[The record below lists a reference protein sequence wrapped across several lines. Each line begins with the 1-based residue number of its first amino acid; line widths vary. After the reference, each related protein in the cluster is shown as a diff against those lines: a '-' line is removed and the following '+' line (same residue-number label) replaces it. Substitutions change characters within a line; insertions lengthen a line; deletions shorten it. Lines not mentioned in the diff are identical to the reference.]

1 MEASLR
7 EVIGDQL
14 RRRHGFGMMEGKI
27 KPVHVANALMRTEH
41 EQVGRMRDIGH
52 LMTATASRESQEE
65 RLQAVARMLEA
76 NRERWGRLGDD
87 DDLKR
92 SVLAT
97 RVLPLLRTILA
108 TDNAAFGKS
117 PEFSSFS
124 SPTALTT
131 TRDASDDH
139 VGEFVHRL
147 WGGRGAERRLPILD
161 MLRELTDPRRDL
173 GSVDDLTAVL
183 APLSDDMRGYNPPG
197 REFPEADGHSPSPV
211 CDALRAAARDLHAFE
226 QALRPNPIASLQR
239 IVLLGALS
247 VFFFT
252 ATRAHEYAAA
262 PRRVLVLDNSAS
274 RDTPIAEAS
283 ERSVARLF
291 DDARA
296 YMASVLAEVLGA
308 ERADWE
314 VDPRAVLGAVLGRG
328 KRTGGLEGRD
338 LTDLLEDLAEA
349 GGDVRSEL
357 PRRLVELLDGS
368 GGRTLDGYLRLLGIR
383 CGLLYPQQK
392 NPLKRLVPMDRTLEV
407 LVAGTFELSGRPLE
421 YRDFLDL
428 LYQRWRIVVGGR
440 LEDAEIL
447 AADGMQV
454 AAGDLAD
461 NSERFLLRLQRLGL
475 ARKLADSVAVVG
487 MMENAHAGA

>member
-1 MEASLR
+1 MEANLR
-7 EVIGDQL
+7 ELLSNEL

-41 EQVGRMRDIGH
+41 EQVGRMRDIGY
-52 LMTATASRESQEE
+52 LMTATAQRESHEE

-76 NRERWGRLGDD
+76 NRERWGRLGEE
-87 DDLKR
+87 DDLRR

-108 TDNAAFGKS
+108 TDNATFGKS

-147 WGGRGAERRLPILD
+147 WGGREDGRRLPLLNL
-161 MLRELTDPRRDL
+161 LRDLTDPRKDL

-183 APLSDDMRGYNPPG
+183 APLSDDMRVYNPPS
-197 REFPEADGHSPSPV
+197 RDFPEADGHLRSV
-211 CDALRAAARDLHAFE
+211 ICEALRDAARDLHAFE
-226 QALRPNPIASLQR
+226 MALRPNPIASLQR

-252 ATRAHEYAAA
+252 ATRHHERTNL
-262 PRRVLVLDNSAS
+262 PRRVLFVDNSPS
-274 RDTPIAEAS
+274 RDTAIAEAS
-283 ERSVARLF
+283 ERSVTQLF
-291 DDARA
+291 DDARG
-296 YMASVLAEVLGA
+296 YMAAIVSEALDA
-308 ERADWE
+308 ERSDWE
-314 VDPRAVLGAVLGRG
+314 VDAEATVAAVLGREKSDSG
-328 KRTGGLEGRD
+328 ERRGR
-338 LTDLLEDLAEA
+338 LTELLEELTEA
-349 GGDVRSEL
+349 GADIRSEL

-392 NPLKRLVPMDRTLEV
+392 NPLKRLAPMDRTLEV

-421 YRDFLDL
+421 YRDFLDK
-428 LYQRWRIVVGGR
+428 LYDRWRIVVGGR

-447 AADGMQV
+447 ARDGMGV
-454 AAGDLAD
+454 GAGDLAE
-461 NSERFLLRLQRLGL
+461 NSERFLQRLQGLGL

-487 MMENAHAGA
+487 MTESAHADA

>member
-7 EVIGDQL
+7 EVLGNEL

-27 KPVHVANALMRTEH
+27 KPVHVANALMRAEH
-41 EQVGRMRDIGH
+41 EHVGRMRDIGH
-52 LMTATASRESQEE
+52 LMTATASRESQDE

-76 NRERWGRLGDD
+76 NRERWGRLGDE

-139 VGEFVHRL
+139 VGEFVHQL
-147 WGGRGAERRLPILD
+147 WGGRDAERRLPILD
-161 MLRELTDPRRDL
+161 MLRDLTDPQKDL

-183 APLSDDMRGYNPPG
+183 APLSDDMRAYNPPG
-197 REFPEADGHSPSPV
+197 REFPEADGRLASPA
-211 CDALRAAARDLHAFE
+211 CEALREAARDLHAFE

-247 VFFFT
+247 VFFF
-252 ATRAHEYAAA
+252 AVTRLCERVGT
-262 PRRVLVLDNSAS
+262 PRRVLLIDNSAS
-274 RDTPIAEAS
+274 RDTPIAEVS
-283 ERSVARLF
+283 ERSVSRLF
-291 DDARA
+291 DDARG
-296 YMASVLAEVLGA
+296 YMASIIAEVLEA
-308 ERADWE
+308 ERPDWE
-314 VDPRAVLGAVLGRG
+314 VDPAAALAAVFSKGKRSGGVEGRG
-328 KRTGGLEGRD
+328 FG
-338 LTDLLEDLAEA
+338 DLLEELTEA
-349 GGDVRSEL
+349 GADVRSEL

-368 GGRTLDGYLRLLGIR
+368 GGRTFDGYLRLLGIR

-392 NPLKRLVPMDRTLEV
+392 NPMKRLVPMDRTLEV

-421 YRDFLDL
+421 YRDFLDR
-428 LYQRWRIVVGGR
+428 LYERWRIVVGGR

-447 AADGMQV
+447 AAEGMQV

-475 ARKLADSVAVVG
+475 ARKLADTVAVVG
-487 MMENAHAGA
+487 LMENAHAGE

>member
-1 MEASLR
+1 MEANLR
-7 EVIGDQL
+7 EILGNEL

-41 EQVGRMRDIGH
+41 EQVSRMRDIGH
-52 LMTATASRESQEE
+52 LMTATASRESQEA

-76 NRERWGRLGDD
+76 NRERWGRLGEE
-87 DDLKR
+87 DDLRR

-131 TRDASDDH
+131 TGDASDDH

-147 WGGRGAERRLPILD
+147 WGGRKEGRRLLLLG
-161 MLRELTDPRRDL
+161 MLRDLTDPRKDL

-183 APLSDDMRGYNPPG
+183 APLSDDMRGYNPPA
-197 REFPEADGHSPSPV
+197 RDFPEADGRLPSPI
-211 CDALRAAARDLHAFE
+211 CEALRDAARDLHAFE

-239 IVLLGALS
+239 IVLLAALS

-252 ATRAHEYAAA
+252 ATRPHECAGV
-262 PRRVLVLDNSAS
+262 PRRVLLIDNSAS
-274 RDTPIAEAS
+274 RDTSIAEVS
-283 ERSVARLF
+283 ERSVTRLL
-291 DDARA
+291 DDARE
-296 YMASVLAEVLGA
+296 YMASILSEVLDA

-314 VDPRAVLGAVLGRG
+314 ADPGATLAAIFRQGKKSGGDAGRG
-328 KRTGGLEGRD
+328 VA
-338 LTDLLEDLAEA
+338 DLLEELTEA
-349 GGDVRSEL
+349 GADVRSEF
-357 PRRLVELLDGS
+357 PRRLVELLDGG

-407 LVAGTFELSGRPLE
+407 LVAGTFDLSGRPLE
-421 YRDFLDL
+421 YRDFLDR
-428 LYQRWRIVVGGR
+428 LYDRWRIVVGGR

-447 AADGMQV
+447 ARDGMQV

-461 NSERFLLRLQRLGL
+461 NSERFLQRLQRLGL

-487 MMENAHAGA
+487 MMENAHADA

>member
-1 MEASLR
+1 METSLR
-7 EVIGDQL
+7 EILGNEL

-41 EQVGRMRDIGH
+41 EQVGRMRDIGY

-76 NRERWGRLGDD
+76 NRERWGRLGEE
-87 DDLKR
+87 DDLRR

-147 WGGRGAERRLPILD
+147 WGGREKGRRLPLLD
-161 MLRELTDPRRDL
+161 MLRDLTDPQKDL

-183 APLSDDMRGYNPPG
+183 APLSDDMRGYNPPT
-197 REFPEADGHSPSPV
+197 RDFPEADGRLPSPICEV
-211 CDALRAAARDLHAFE
+211 LRDAARDLHAFE

-252 ATRAHEYAAA
+252 ATRPHEHAGT
-262 PRRVLVLDNSAS
+262 PRRVLLIDCSAS
-274 RDTPIAEAS
+274 RDTSIAGVS
-283 ERSVARLF
+283 EQSVTRLF
-291 DDARA
+291 DDARE
-296 YMASVLAEVLGA
+296 YMASILSEVLDA

-314 VDPRAVLGAVLGRG
+314 ADPGATLAAVFRQG
-328 KRTGGLEGRD
+328 KKSGGDAGPGLA
-338 LTDLLEDLAEA
+338 DLLEDLTEA
-349 GGDVRSEL
+349 GADIRLEL

-383 CGLLYPQQK
+383 CGLLYPQK
-392 NPLKRLVPMDRTLEV
+392 NPLKRLVPMDRALEV

-421 YRDFLDL
+421 YRDFLDR
-428 LYQRWRIVVGGR
+428 LYDRWRIVVGGR

-447 AADGMQV
+447 ARDGMQV

-461 NSERFLLRLQRLGL
+461 NSERFLQRLQRLGL
-475 ARKLADSVAVVG
+475 ARKLADSVAVMG
-487 MMENAHAGA
+487 MMENAHADA